1 MALAAMLGG
10 SLGVVGGL
18 AAGARYFSTTKA
30 TETYK
35 ELDISA
41 DHDNSVQIPDM
52 EGRPV
57 PASASD
63 VLPWTPEW
71 TKWPDYERTMW
82 LNNAVK
88 TLWPVYNEAIAKM
101 AIEQAKPQIDAAL
114 EGIPVVQAVNIDLID
129 LGTYPLK
136 FGGVKAYETVA
147 EEGMLEVPVQWGSN
161 ARVRV
166 SARLG
171 FGGYCVDIPVEVR
184 DIQLKA
190 RARITLKPLVETIPC
205 LGAVNISLLEVPTV
219 DLALSII
226 NSLDLMAI
234 PGLNLAV
241 NLGLK
246 MALGTM
252 LIYPNSMTFDIME
265 GGGIPPPPQGML
277 TIKVLRAHGLG
288 SAGIG
293 KIDPFVELTVR
304 TGRVKRTETIHNS
317 THPEWNEELQFI
329 VDDPDTQAIS
339 VVVKDD
345 DVLSDTITGVAQIP
359 LAEADF
365 ILDPKSIV
373 PVAVDL
379 IRPERAGLG
388 KFVGGGVGVGGAAK
402 LGKGVGKAG
411 LSGGQKIANIATFG
425 KLGGKSEKN
434 DSGGKEAYKV
444 PKADRGTVFLEMQY
458 HPFKAAGKAAARNE
472 PGAQKAN
479 MTLGMSKK
487 MLTQDHKGVL
497 TITLIR
503 CVDLEDNAEGQVDPF
518 VELELDDPVVPNNEI
533 HTSPI
538 IMNEPSPRWNVK
550 YDYIMISATSTVTA
564 TVYDKQGFFDGI
576 MSLPKTLL
584 GKKPEGKKRLGFI
597 KIDVADVVE
606 NRHLLDTWPLMDSQ
620 QGEIEMKLEWM
631 PLQLENI

>member
-41 DHDNSVQIPDM
+41 DHDDSVQIPDM

-71 TKWPDYERTMW
+71 TKWPDYER
-82 LNNAVK
+82 
-88 TLWPVYNEAIAKM
+88 
-101 AIEQAKPQIDAAL
+101 
-114 EGIPVVQAVNIDLID
+114 IPVVQAVNIDLID

-219 DLALSII
+219 DLALSVI

-241 NLGLK
+241 NFGLK

-277 TIKVLRAHGLG
+277 SIKVLRAHGLG
-288 SAGIG
+288 SSGVG

-304 TGRVKRTETIHNS
+304 TGRVKRTETVHNN

-359 LAEADF
+359 LADADF

-373 PVAVDL
+373 PVTVDL

-388 KFVGGGVGVGGAAK
+388 KFVGGGQGGIAKVGK
-402 LGKGVGKAG
+402 SVGKAG
-411 LSGGQKIANIATFG
+411 LSGGQKIANVATFG
-425 KLGGKSEKN
+425 KLGGKSEKK

-458 HPFKAAGKAAARNE
+458 HPFKAAGKAAAANE

-487 MLTQDHKGVL
+487 MLTHDHKGVL

-518 VELELDDPVVPNNEI
+518 VELELDDPVVANNEI